1 MSDDFPKDTSTLED
15 LKLSPVLP
23 DVKGEPSVVIEKALV
38 REFPENFEFKRD
50 NFLKNA
56 LCHVDSQHPHIGEL
70 NRIDES
76 TDINKRK
83 IPYSPHILRAAVDD
97 LFMKTGAVD
106 FTRGRDTF
114 REYYSLF
121 FDSSTTGS
129 IDPAGKSE
137 LLKFA
142 LLSSLSPEFISTLQF
157 RIGMGVHDHDH
168 TSLRLPSYIQ
178 PVVSFV
184 AKLCALY
191 RQKDM
196 ETTLE
201 RLPQVVVYS
210 AANMLKDVNRLDHAR
225 ATDNAEYFFQVLR
238 RYVETTLPE
247 VAHRAFVFRRD
258 VRANDPEINK
268 HLTKI
273 ASHILNVIPDP
284 TLIAKIQNTA
294 HRHHSG
300 PLESMK
306 YAVSHA
312 VYSLDPMEMDY
323 TSFLEDEEGP
333 LHPSVIMV
341 GGKSEVDYWRVRQ
354 LVRTSSSQH
363 ARVQMIQKFGE
374 VPPYGGSLEGL
385 DLTTAHLRDPQEF
398 KAKFQSLRTQFRKEV
413 LVTLPFN
420 SQNVDVHVDD
430 MVSYFRSLFDIV

>member
-1 MSDDFPKDTSTLED
+1 MAHDFLPKDL
-15 LKLSPVLP
+15 
-23 DVKGEPSVVIEKALV
+23 PSVADEQTSVAEPVVA
-38 REFPENFEFKRD
+38 RAFPEKYEFKKD
-50 NFLKNA
+50 NFLKA
-56 LCHVDSQHPHIGEL
+56 TLRLVDSQPPNIGEL
-70 NRIDES
+70 NRFDDP
-76 TDINKRK
+76 TDMNKKK
-83 IPYSPHILRAAVDD
+83 IPYVHDALSAAIDEH
-97 LFMKTGAVD
+97 FIKTGQVD
-106 FTRGRDTF
+106 FARGRETF
-114 REYYSLF
+114 RDYYSLF
-121 FDSSTTGS
+121 FDSSTTTS
-129 IDPAGKSE
+129 IDPAGKAE

-142 LLSSLSPEFISTLQF
+142 ILSSLSPEFMSTLQF
-157 RIGMGVHDHDH
+157 RIGMGTHHRDH

-184 AKLCALY
+184 SKLCALY

-201 RLPQVVVYS
+201 RLPQVVIYS
-210 AANMLKDVNRLDHAR
+210 AANMLKEVNHLDHAR
-225 ATDNAEYFFQVLR
+225 ATDNAEYFFQILR
-238 RYVETTLPE
+238 RYVETALPE
-247 VAHRAFVFRRD
+247 VARRAFVFRRD

-268 HLTKI
+268 QLTQI
-273 ASHILNVIPDP
+273 AARILAACPDP
-284 TLIAKIQNTA
+284 TLMAKIQNTA
-294 HRHHSG
+294 QRHHSG

-312 VYSLDPMEMDY
+312 VYSLDPMEMEY

-354 LVRTSSSQH
+354 FVRTSSSEH

-374 VPPYGGSLEGL
+374 IPPYSYSERLEPQ
-385 DLTTAHLRDPQEF
+385 DITTAHLRDPQEF
-398 KAKFQSLRTQFRKEV
+398 KAKLASLRTQFRKEV